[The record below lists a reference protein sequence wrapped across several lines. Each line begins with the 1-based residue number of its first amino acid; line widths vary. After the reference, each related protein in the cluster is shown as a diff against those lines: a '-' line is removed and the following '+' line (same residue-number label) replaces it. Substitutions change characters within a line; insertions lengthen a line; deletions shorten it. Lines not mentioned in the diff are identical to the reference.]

1 MRVSESGGVDERRQ
15 TEAGPFSASGG
26 PGLTALR
33 GIWNAFGASA
43 SGPGRP
49 VSLRS
54 TNRWLSRPHERRHD
68 PTAGLTWSAPA
79 SVGHQVPGTDR
90 FNQWLSVDPATCDV
104 TASYYDTQNDATGQ
118 RFITDVYLSRYTD
131 GGVDWVA
138 DLRVTTRISSAQ
150 DSTGLLVCL
159 LLDYDDEPV

>member
-43 SGPGRP
+43 SGLGRP

-54 TNRWLSRPHERRHD
+54 TDRWLSRPHENGAMIT
-68 PTAGLTWSAPA
+68 TARAA
-79 SVGHQVPGTDR
+79 R
-90 FNQWLSVDPATCDV
+90 
-104 TASYYDTQNDATGQ
+104 DA
-118 RFITDVYLSRYTD
+118 
-131 GGVDWVA
+131 VA
-138 DLRVTTRISSAQ
+138 DLVCCGARDRDATRALNPS
-150 DSTGLLVCL
+150 
-159 LLDYDDEPV
+159 

>member
-33 GIWNAFGASA
+33 GIWNACGASA

-54 TNRWLSRPHERRHD
+54 TNRWLSRAHERWHD
-68 PTAGLTWSAPA
+68 PTAGLTWPAPA
-79 SVGHQVPGTDR
+79 SAGSPGPGTDR
-90 FNQWLSVDPATCDV
+90 LT
-104 TASYYDTQNDATGQ
+104 
-118 RFITDVYLSRYTD
+118 L
-131 GGVDWVA
+131 
-138 DLRVTTRISSAQ
+138 LISSAP
-150 DSTGLLVCL
+150 DRG
-159 LLDYDDEPV
+159 